1 MMLRWSAFVGAAA
14 AVMIS
19 ATVASAQYR
28 PDYYPGR
35 QFDPALNGGGSIGY
49 NRMQEQD
56 LRLKQHPTKR
66 HIQHHQAPQ

>member
-1 MMLRWSAFVGAAA
+1 MMLRWFAFVGAAG

-28 PDYYPGR
+28 QDYY
-35 QFDPALNGGGSIGY
+35 QKYSPALTGGGSIGY

-56 LRLKQHPTKR
+56 FRLKRHPVKP
-66 HIQHHQAPQ
+66 HAQHHQAPQ